1 MSIPLLWLQLATMR
15 TKVNVEPVSCPS
27 LLGRLTLSCCLVV
40 EPAMLMALGMTVQ
53 RDVKEEVKLEH
64 GTMVCVDLQT

>member
-1 MSIPLLWLQLATMR
+1 M
-15 TKVNVEPVSCPS
+15 EPVSCPS
-27 LLGRLTLSCCLVV
+27 LLGRLTLSCCLGV
-40 EPAMLMALGMTVQ
+40 EPAMLVALGMTVQ